1 MERNYGKKPEMA
13 WINID
18 KLNVDD
24 TYQRDI
30 TGTRSKN
37 NIKFIANHFC
47 WGKFTPITVVKTD
60 AGDYNIIDGQHRYR
74 AAKILGDIKELPCW
88 VIDKT
93 AQLKQADTFI
103 GINKNRVSTNP
114 YDLYKAQI
122 AAKDPK
128 ALRID
133 EFCVKSGI
141 IIPFNGYCS
150 QPCMTLALSTI
161 NKHLCFNNDAYLLE
175 AINCIKSAFPDKT
188 GQLKAD
194 IIDTIVCL
202 KILYGAKIK
211 DDMVIKALKS
221 FENVDRITAKAR
233 ELKALDGSLS
243 IKESHQ
249 KVFLTKLKE
258 VSKK

>member
-1 MERNYGKKPEMA
+1 MNYGNKPNMA
-13 WINID
+13 WIDIE
-18 KLNVDD
+18 KLNIDD
-24 TYQRDI
+24 TYQRDV
-30 TGTRSKN
+30 TRTRSKN
-37 NIKFIANHFC
+37 NINFIARHFS
-47 WGKFTPITVVKTD
+47 WEKFTPITVVKTD
-60 AGDYNIIDGQHRYR
+60 AGDYNIIDGQHRYK

-93 AQLKQADTFI
+93 DSSKQADTFI

-114 YDLYKAQI
+114 YDLYKAKI
-122 AAKDPK
+122 ASKDTK
-128 ALRID
+128 ALRCD
-133 EFCVKSGI
+133 EFCVKAGI

-161 NKHLCFNNDAYLLE
+161 NKHLSFKNDAYLLE
-175 AINCIKSAFPDKT
+175 AINCIKSAFPDKI

-202 KILYGAKIK
+202 KVLYGAKIK
-211 DDMVIKALKS
+211 DDMVVKALKS

-243 IKESHQ
+243 SKQSHQ